1 MGSLLTG
8 RMVTA
13 LCLASPETMKR
24 KLEEL
29 KQEKEA
35 TTGLKCE
42 VDEETNEVSCIGQ
55 TKGNIYLAQHQ
66 EATII
71 VDM

>member
-8 RMVTA
+8 QMVTV

-24 KLEEL
+24 KLEQL

-55 TKGNIYLAQHQ
+55 TKGNIYLAHQ
-66 EATII
+66 EATFI